1 MNEPKTPSITPVR
14 LTKSVH
20 EELKRLV
27 REVSAELD
35 KDVTMSDAI
44 QYLLDLK
51 MAAMK

>member
-1 MNEPKTPSITPVR
+1 MNERKNSSVIPVR

-27 REVSAELD
+27 RKVSAELD

-51 MAAMK
+51 TAAMK